1 MKVLFS
7 LSLLFCIPALYAQL
21 DRSIMPKP
29 ATPAQIQLPETEI
42 WRTKNGIVVI
52 LSENH
57 KLPKVSFDLTLGY
70 TPGLEGAKAG
80 INELTG
86 SLIMSGTKSRTKDQL
101 DKEIDFIGASLSA
114 SATNVSLSTL
124 TKHLDK
130 GLELMSDLT
139 MNASFPES
147 EFKRVVDQF
156 KSGLVSLKSE
166 GSAMA
171 NNATVKVNFPNHPYG
186 EVMTFNSLASISLRD
201 VQSYYKDNFTPQ
213 GAYLVI
219 VGDINRTQAEKYIDT
234 YFGSWT
240 GGVPSQ
246 PQFTDP
252 KKTDGNQVYFVNKPG
267 AVQSVIHVTFPIA
280 MRMGN
285 PDMLKM
291 SVLNDVF
298 GGSGFGTRLMQ
309 NLREDKA
316 FTYGCYSGLNTQNN
330 GGWITVSGNFRNN
343 VTDSAIRE
351 IVNELNRLVNEEIK
365 AEELELTKA
374 VKNGSFARSLERP
387 QTIARFAYNIQK
399 YGMPGDY
406 YKTYLKQL
414 NDISTSDL
422 KKISQT
428 YLKPNNFNIIVVG
441 NESVLEKLVPF
452 DSDGLVVKLDEFG
465 DVKLDKKPSDLSLDE
480 LVTKIVLNSTGT
492 TSLAEAKKKI
502 AKIKTIEQK
511 ASITTPQIPFPLK
524 NISYYSNKGIKAEK
538 IEIQGTVAQK
548 QYFDGKSGYQ
558 FSPQTG
564 KKELT
569 PAEIEMEQSDLG
581 AIPELNW
588 MSSIKKPELSGIEME
603 NGMLYYV
610 IKFTFGSEVEVYH
623 YYEKITFQKAKTV
636 RIMNQNGES
645 NTAISQ
651 YSDYKEVNGI
661 KFPHKTIATV
671 GPLTLNVTIDEINI
685 NGKIDFKEFN
695 MRNKE

>member
-1 MKVLFS
+1 MRILIALSLLFS
-7 LSLLFCIPALYAQL
+7 LSILRAQV

-29 ATPAQIQLPETEI
+29 ATPAQIQLPETEM
-42 WRTKNGIVVI
+42 WRTKNGMIVI

-70 TPGLEGAKAG
+70 NPGLEGAKAG

-86 SLIMSGTKSRTKDQL
+86 SLIMSGTKSRSKDQL

-114 SATNVSLSTL
+114 SATNISLSTL

-130 GLELMSDLT
+130 GLALMSDLT

-166 GSAMA
+166 GGAMA

-186 EVMTFNSLASISLRD
+186 EVTTFTSLAAISLAD
-201 VQSYYKDNFTPQ
+201 VQLYYKENFTPQ
-213 GAYLVI
+213 GAFLVI

-252 KKTDGNQVYFVNKPG
+252 QKSDGNQVYFVNKPG
-267 AVQSVIHVTFPIA
+267 AVQSVIHVTFPLS

-285 PDMLKM
+285 PDMLKI

-330 GGWITVSGNFRNN
+330 GGWITVSGNFRND

-351 IVNELNRLVNEEIK
+351 IVNELNRLVAEEIK
-365 AEELELTKA
+365 TEELELTKA

-399 YGMPGDY
+399 YGMPNDY

-414 NDISTSDL
+414 NDITTEDL

-441 NESVLEKLVPF
+441 NESVLDKIAAF
-452 DSDGLVVKLDEFG
+452 DSDGNVVKLDEFG
-465 DVKLDKKPSDLSLDE
+465 DVKMDKKPSDLSLDA
-480 LVTKIVLNSTGT
+480 LLTQIVLNTTGT
-492 TSLAEAKKKI
+492 GNLEAAKKKI
-502 AKIKTIEQK
+502 SKVKTLVQK
-511 ASITTPQIPFPLK
+511 SSMTTEQIPFPLQ
-524 NISYYSNKGIKAEK
+524 NVSIYTNKGIKAEK
-538 IEIQGTVAQK
+538 VEVQGNVAQK
-548 QYFDGKSGYQ
+548 QYFNGKEGYQ
-558 FSPQTG
+558 FSMQTG
-564 KKELT
+564 KKSLS
-569 PAEIEMEQSDLG
+569 AIEIEMESTEMG
-581 AIPELNW
+581 VVPELLW
-588 MSSIKKPELSGIEME
+588 LTSVKKPELRGIEME
-603 NGMLYYV
+603 NGAYYYV
-610 IKFTFGSEVEVYH
+610 LKFTFGSEAEVYY
-623 YYEKITFQKAKTV
+623 YYEKNSLQKAKTV
-636 RIMNQNGES
+636 RVMNKDGES
-645 NTAISQ
+645 QTAITT
-651 YSDYKEVNGI
+651 YSDFKEVNGI
-661 KFPHKTIATV
+661 KFPHKSIANL
-671 GPLTLNVTIDEINI
+671 GPLTLNITVDTLTI
-685 NGKIDFKEFN
+685 NGKVDLKEFEQ
-695 MRNKE
+695 KD

>member
-1 MKVLFS
+1 MRTLIALSLLFS
-7 LSLLFCIPALYAQL
+7 LSILRAQV

-29 ATPAQIQLPETEI
+29 ATPAQIQLPETEM
-42 WRTKNGIVVI
+42 WRTKNGMIVI

-70 TPGLEGAKAG
+70 NPGLEGAKAG

-86 SLIMSGTKSRTKDQL
+86 SLIMSGTKSRSKDQL

-114 SATNVSLSTL
+114 SATNISLSTL

-130 GLELMSDLT
+130 GLALMSDLT

-147 EFKRVVDQF
+147 EFKRVVDQY

-166 GSAMA
+166 GGAMA

-186 EVMTFNSLASISLRD
+186 EVTTFTSLAAISLAD
-201 VQSYYKDNFTPQ
+201 VQSYYKENFTPQ
-213 GAYLVI
+213 GAFLVI

-252 KKTDGNQVYFVNKPG
+252 QKSDGNQVYFVNKPG
-267 AVQSVIHVTFPIA
+267 AVQSVIHVTFPLS

-330 GGWITVSGNFRNN
+330 GGWITVSGNFRND

-351 IVNELNRLVNEEIK
+351 IVNELNRLVAEEIK
-365 AEELELTKA
+365 SEELELTKA

-399 YGMPGDY
+399 YGMPNDY

-414 NDISTSDL
+414 NDITTEDL

-441 NESVLEKLVPF
+441 NESVLDKIAAF
-452 DSDGLVVKLDEFG
+452 DSDGNVVKLDEFG
-465 DVKLDKKPSDLSLDE
+465 DVKMDKKPSDLSLDA
-480 LVTKIVLNSTGT
+480 LLTQIVLNTTGT
-492 TSLAEAKKKI
+492 GNLEAAKKKI
-502 AKIKTIEQK
+502 SKVKTLVQK
-511 ASITTPQIPFPLK
+511 SSMTTEQIPFPLQ
-524 NISYYSNKGIKAEK
+524 NVSIYTNKGIKAEK
-538 IEIQGTVAQK
+538 VEVQGNVAQK
-548 QYFDGKSGYQ
+548 QYFNGKEGYQ
-558 FSPQTG
+558 FSMQTG
-564 KKELT
+564 KKSLS
-569 PAEIEMEQSDLG
+569 AIEIEMESTEMG
-581 AIPELNW
+581 VVPELLW
-588 MSSIKKPELSGIEME
+588 LTSVKKPELRGIEME
-603 NGMLYYV
+603 NGAYYYV
-610 IKFTFGSEVEVYH
+610 LKFTFGSEAEVYY
-623 YYEKITFQKAKTV
+623 YYEKNSLQKAKTV
-636 RIMNQNGES
+636 RVMNKDGES
-645 NTAISQ
+645 QTAITT
-651 YSDYKEVNGI
+651 YSDFKEVNGI
-661 KFPHKTIATV
+661 KFPHKSIANL
-671 GPLTLNVTIDEINI
+671 GPLTLNITVDTLTI
-685 NGKIDFKEFN
+685 NGKVDLKEFEQ
-695 MRNKE
+695 KD

>member
-1 MKVLFS
+1 MRILIALSLLFS
-7 LSLLFCIPALYAQL
+7 LSILRAQV

-29 ATPAQIQLPETEI
+29 ATPAQIQLPETEM
-42 WRTKNGIVVI
+42 WRTKNGMIVI

-70 TPGLEGAKAG
+70 NPGLEGAKAG

-86 SLIMSGTKSRTKDQL
+86 SLIMSGTKSRSKDQL

-114 SATNVSLSTL
+114 SATNISLSTL

-130 GLELMSDLT
+130 GLALMSDLT

-166 GSAMA
+166 GGAMA

-186 EVMTFNSLASISLRD
+186 EVMTFTSLAAISLAD
-201 VQSYYKDNFTPQ
+201 VQSYYKENFTPQ
-213 GAYLVI
+213 GAFLVI

-240 GGVPSQ
+240 GGVPGQ

-252 KKTDGNQVYFVNKPG
+252 QKSDGNQVYFVNKPG
-267 AVQSVIHVTFPIA
+267 AVQSVIHVTFPLS

-330 GGWITVSGNFRNN
+330 GGWLTVSGNFRND

-351 IVNELNRLVNEEIK
+351 IVNELNRLVAEEIK
-365 AEELELTKA
+365 SEELELTKA

-399 YGMPGDY
+399 YGMPNDY

-414 NDISTSDL
+414 NDITTEDL

-441 NESVLEKLVPF
+441 NESVLDKIAAF
-452 DSDGLVVKLDEFG
+452 DSDGNVVKLDEFG
-465 DVKLDKKPSDLSLDE
+465 DVKMDKKPSDLSLDALLTE
-480 LVTKIVLNSTGT
+480 IVLKTTGT
-492 TSLAEAKKKI
+492 GNLEAAKKKI
-502 AKIKTIEQK
+502 SKVKTLVQK
-511 ASITTPQIPFPLK
+511 SSMTTEQIPFPLQ
-524 NISYYSNKGIKAEK
+524 NVSIYTNKGIKAEK
-538 IEIQGTVAQK
+538 VEVQGNVAQK
-548 QYFDGKSGYQ
+548 QYFNGKEGYQ
-558 FSPQTG
+558 FSMQTG
-564 KKELT
+564 KKSLS
-569 PAEIEMEQSDLG
+569 AIEIEMESTEMG
-581 AIPELNW
+581 VVPELLW
-588 MSSIKKPELSGIEME
+588 LTSVKKPELRGIEME
-603 NGMLYYV
+603 NGAYYYV
-610 IKFTFGSEVEVYH
+610 LKFTFGSEAEVYY
-623 YYEKITFQKAKTV
+623 YYEKNSLQKAKTV
-636 RIMNQNGES
+636 RVMNKDGES
-645 NTAISQ
+645 QTAITT
-651 YSDYKEVNGI
+651 YSDFKEVNGI
-661 KFPHKTIATV
+661 KFPHKSIANL
-671 GPLTLNVTIDEINI
+671 GPLTLNITVDTLTI
-685 NGKIDFKEFN
+685 NGKVDLKEFEQ
-695 MRNKE
+695 KD

>member
-1 MKVLFS
+1 MRTLIALSLLFS
-7 LSLLFCIPALYAQL
+7 LSILRAQV

-29 ATPAQIQLPETEI
+29 ATPAQIQLPETEM
-42 WRTKNGIVVI
+42 WRTKNGMIVI

-70 TPGLEGAKAG
+70 NPGLEGAKAG

-86 SLIMSGTKSRTKDQL
+86 SLIMSGTKSRSKDQL

-114 SATNVSLSTL
+114 SATNISLSTL

-130 GLELMSDLT
+130 GLALMSDLT

-166 GSAMA
+166 GGAMA

-186 EVMTFNSLASISLRD
+186 EVTTFTSLAAISLAD
-201 VQSYYKDNFTPQ
+201 VQLYYKENFTPQ
-213 GAYLVI
+213 GAFLVI

-252 KKTDGNQVYFVNKPG
+252 QKSDGNQVYFVNKPG
-267 AVQSVIHVTFPIA
+267 AVQSVIHVTFPLS

-330 GGWITVSGNFRNN
+330 GGWITVSGNFRND

-351 IVNELNRLVNEEIK
+351 IVNELNRLVAEEIK
-365 AEELELTKA
+365 SEELELTKA

-399 YGMPGDY
+399 YGMPNDY

-414 NDISTSDL
+414 NDITTEDL

-441 NESVLEKLVPF
+441 NESVLDKIAAF
-452 DSDGLVVKLDEFG
+452 DSDGNVVKLDEFG
-465 DVKLDKKPSDLSLDE
+465 DVKMDKKPSDLSLDA
-480 LVTKIVLNSTGT
+480 LLTQIVLNTTGT
-492 TSLAEAKKKI
+492 GNLEAAKKKI
-502 AKIKTIEQK
+502 SKVKTLVQK
-511 ASITTPQIPFPLK
+511 SSMTTEQIPFPLQ
-524 NISYYSNKGIKAEK
+524 NVSIYTNKGIKAEK
-538 IEIQGTVAQK
+538 VEVQGNVAQK
-548 QYFDGKSGYQ
+548 QYFNGKEGYQ
-558 FSPQTG
+558 FSMQTG
-564 KKELT
+564 KKSLS
-569 PAEIEMEQSDLG
+569 AIEIEMESTEMG
-581 AIPELNW
+581 VVPELLW
-588 MSSIKKPELSGIEME
+588 LTSVKKPELRGIEME
-603 NGMLYYV
+603 NGAYYYV
-610 IKFTFGSEVEVYH
+610 LKFTFGSEAEVYY
-623 YYEKITFQKAKTV
+623 YYEKNSLQKAKTV
-636 RIMNQNGES
+636 RVMNKDGES
-645 NTAISQ
+645 QTAITT
-651 YSDYKEVNGI
+651 YSDFKEVNGI
-661 KFPHKTIATV
+661 KFPHKSIDNL
-671 GPLTLNVTIDEINI
+671 GPLTLNITVDTLTI
-685 NGKIDFKEFN
+685 NGKVDLKEFEQ
-695 MRNKE
+695 KD

>member
-1 MKVLFS
+1 MRILIALSLLFS
-7 LSLLFCIPALYAQL
+7 LSILRAQV

-29 ATPAQIQLPETEI
+29 ATPAQIQLPETEM
-42 WRTKNGIVVI
+42 WRTKNGMIVI

-70 TPGLEGAKAG
+70 NPGLEGAKAG

-86 SLIMSGTKSRTKDQL
+86 SLIMSGTKSRSKDQL

-114 SATNVSLSTL
+114 SATNISLSTL

-130 GLELMSDLT
+130 GLALMSDLT

-166 GSAMA
+166 GGAMA

-186 EVMTFNSLASISLRD
+186 EVTTFTSLAAISLAD
-201 VQSYYKDNFTPQ
+201 VQSYYKENFTPQ
-213 GAYLVI
+213 GAFLVI

-252 KKTDGNQVYFVNKPG
+252 QKSDGNQVYFVNKPG
-267 AVQSVIHVTFPIA
+267 AVQSVIHVTFPLS

-330 GGWITVSGNFRNN
+330 GGWLTVSGNFRND

-351 IVNELNRLVNEEIK
+351 IVNELNRLVAEEIK
-365 AEELELTKA
+365 SEELELTKA

-399 YGMPGDY
+399 YGMPNDY

-414 NDISTSDL
+414 NDITTEDL

-441 NESVLEKLVPF
+441 NESVLDKIAAF
-452 DSDGLVVKLDEFG
+452 DSDGNVVKLDEFG
-465 DVKLDKKPSDLSLDE
+465 DVKMDKKPSDLSLDALLTE
-480 LVTKIVLNSTGT
+480 IVLKTTGT
-492 TSLAEAKKKI
+492 GNLEAAKKKI
-502 AKIKTIEQK
+502 SKVKTLVQK
-511 ASITTPQIPFPLK
+511 SSMTTEQIPFPLQ
-524 NISYYSNKGIKAEK
+524 NVSIYTNKGIKAEK
-538 IEIQGTVAQK
+538 VEVQGNVAQK
-548 QYFDGKSGYQ
+548 QYFNGKEGYQ
-558 FSPQTG
+558 FSMQTG
-564 KKELT
+564 KKSLS
-569 PAEIEMEQSDLG
+569 AIEIEMESTEMG
-581 AIPELNW
+581 VVPELLW
-588 MSSIKKPELSGIEME
+588 LTSVKKPELRGIEME
-603 NGMLYYV
+603 NGAYYYV
-610 IKFTFGSEVEVYH
+610 LKFTFGSEAEVYY
-623 YYEKITFQKAKTV
+623 YYEKNSLQKAKTV
-636 RIMNQNGES
+636 RVMNKDGES
-645 NTAISQ
+645 QTAITT
-651 YSDYKEVNGI
+651 YSDFKEVNGI
-661 KFPHKTIATV
+661 KFPHKSIANL
-671 GPLTLNVTIDEINI
+671 GPLTLNITVDTLTI
-685 NGKIDFKEFN
+685 NGKVDLKEFEQ
-695 MRNKE
+695 KD

>member
-1 MKVLFS
+1 MRILIALSLLFS
-7 LSLLFCIPALYAQL
+7 LSILRAQV

-29 ATPAQIQLPETEI
+29 ATPAQIQLPETEM
-42 WRTKNGIVVI
+42 WRTKNGMIVI

-70 TPGLEGAKAG
+70 NPGLEGAKAG

-86 SLIMSGTKSRTKDQL
+86 SLIMSGTKSRSKDQL

-114 SATNVSLSTL
+114 SATNISLSTL

-130 GLELMSDLT
+130 GLALMSDLT

-166 GSAMA
+166 GGAMA

-186 EVMTFNSLASISLRD
+186 EVTTFTSLAAISLAD
-201 VQSYYKDNFTPQ
+201 VQSYYKENFTPQ
-213 GAYLVI
+213 GAFLVI

-252 KKTDGNQVYFVNKPG
+252 QKSDGNQVYFVNKPG
-267 AVQSVIHVTFPIA
+267 AVQSVIHVTFPLS

-330 GGWITVSGNFRNN
+330 GGWITVSGNFRND

-351 IVNELNRLVNEEIK
+351 IVNELNRLVAEEIK
-365 AEELELTKA
+365 SEELELTKA

-399 YGMPGDY
+399 YGMPNDY

-414 NDISTSDL
+414 NDITTEDL

-441 NESVLEKLVPF
+441 NESVLDKIAAF
-452 DSDGLVVKLDEFG
+452 DSDGNVVKLDEFG
-465 DVKLDKKPSDLSLDE
+465 DVKMDKKPSDLSLDALLTE
-480 LVTKIVLNSTGT
+480 IVLKTTGT
-492 TSLAEAKKKI
+492 GNLEAAKKKI
-502 AKIKTIEQK
+502 SKVKTLVQK
-511 ASITTPQIPFPLK
+511 SSMTTEQIPFPLQ
-524 NISYYSNKGIKAEK
+524 NVSIYTNKGIKAEK
-538 IEIQGTVAQK
+538 VEVQGNVAQK
-548 QYFDGKSGYQ
+548 QYFNGKEGYQ
-558 FSPQTG
+558 FSMQTG
-564 KKELT
+564 KKSLS
-569 PAEIEMEQSDLG
+569 AIEIEMESTEMG
-581 AIPELNW
+581 VVPELLW
-588 MSSIKKPELSGIEME
+588 LTSVKKPELRGIEME
-603 NGMLYYV
+603 NGAYYYV
-610 IKFTFGSEVEVYH
+610 LKFTFGSEAEVYY
-623 YYEKITFQKAKTV
+623 YYEKNSLQKAKTV
-636 RIMNQNGES
+636 RVMNKDGES
-645 NTAISQ
+645 QTAITT
-651 YSDYKEVNGI
+651 YSDFKEVNGI
-661 KFPHKTIATV
+661 KFPHKSIANL
-671 GPLTLNVTIDEINI
+671 GPLTLNITVDTLTI
-685 NGKIDFKEFN
+685 NGKVDLKEFEQ
-695 MRNKE
+695 KD

>member
-1 MKVLFS
+1 MRILIALSLLFS
-7 LSLLFCIPALYAQL
+7 LSILRAQV

-29 ATPAQIQLPETEI
+29 ATPAQIQLPETEM
-42 WRTKNGIVVI
+42 WRTKNGMIVI

-70 TPGLEGAKAG
+70 NPGLEGAKAG

-86 SLIMSGTKSRTKDQL
+86 SLIMSGTKSRSKDQL

-114 SATNVSLSTL
+114 SATNISLSTL

-130 GLELMSDLT
+130 GLALMSDLT

-166 GSAMA
+166 GGAMA

-186 EVMTFNSLASISLRD
+186 EVTTFTSLAAISLAD
-201 VQSYYKDNFTPQ
+201 VQSYYKENFTPQ
-213 GAYLVI
+213 GAFLVI

-252 KKTDGNQVYFVNKPG
+252 QKSDGNQVYFVNKPG
-267 AVQSVIHVTFPIA
+267 AVQSVIHVTFPLS

-330 GGWITVSGNFRNN
+330 GGWITVSGNFRND

-351 IVNELNRLVNEEIK
+351 IVNELNRLVAEEIK
-365 AEELELTKA
+365 SEELELTKA

-399 YGMPGDY
+399 YGMPNDY

-414 NDISTSDL
+414 NDITTEDL

-441 NESVLEKLVPF
+441 NESVLDKIASF
-452 DSDGLVVKLDEFG
+452 DSDGNVVKLDEFG
-465 DVKLDKKPSDLSLDE
+465 DVKMDKKPSDLSLDA
-480 LVTKIVLNSTGT
+480 LLTQIVLNTTGT
-492 TSLAEAKKKI
+492 GNLEAAKKKI
-502 AKIKTIEQK
+502 SKVKTLVQK
-511 ASITTPQIPFPLK
+511 SSMTTEQIPFPLQ
-524 NISYYSNKGIKAEK
+524 NVSIYTNKGIKAEK
-538 IEIQGTVAQK
+538 VEVQGNVAQK
-548 QYFDGKSGYQ
+548 QYFNGKEGYQ
-558 FSPQTG
+558 FSMQTG
-564 KKELT
+564 KKFLS
-569 PAEIEMEQSDLG
+569 AIEIEMESTEMG
-581 AIPELNW
+581 VVPELLW
-588 MSSIKKPELSGIEME
+588 LTSVKKPELRGIEME
-603 NGMLYYV
+603 NGAYYYV
-610 IKFTFGSEVEVYH
+610 LKFTFGSEAEVYY
-623 YYEKITFQKAKTV
+623 YYEKNSLQKAKTV
-636 RIMNQNGES
+636 RVMNKDGES
-645 NTAISQ
+645 QTAITT
-651 YSDYKEVNGI
+651 YSDFKEVNGI
-661 KFPHKTIATV
+661 KFPHKSIANI
-671 GPLTLNVTIDEINI
+671 GPLTLNITVDTLTI
-685 NGKIDFKEFN
+685 NGKVDLKEFEQ
-695 MRNKE
+695 KD

>member
-1 MKVLFS
+1 MRILIALSLLFS
-7 LSLLFCIPALYAQL
+7 LSILRAQV

-29 ATPAQIQLPETEI
+29 ATPAQIQLPETEM
-42 WRTKNGIVVI
+42 WRTKNGMIVI

-70 TPGLEGAKAG
+70 NPGLEGAKAG

-86 SLIMSGTKSRTKDQL
+86 SLIMSGTKSRSKDQL

-114 SATNVSLSTL
+114 SATNISLSTL

-130 GLELMSDLT
+130 GLAIMSDLT

-166 GSAMA
+166 GGAMA

-186 EVMTFNSLASISLRD
+186 EVTTFTSLAAISLAD
-201 VQSYYKDNFTPQ
+201 VQSYYKENFTPQ
-213 GAYLVI
+213 GAFLVI

-252 KKTDGNQVYFVNKPG
+252 QKSDGNQVYFVNKPG
-267 AVQSVIHVTFPIA
+267 AVQSVIHVTFPLS

-330 GGWITVSGNFRNN
+330 GGWITVSGNFRND

-351 IVNELNRLVNEEIK
+351 IVNELNRLVVEEIK
-365 AEELELTKA
+365 SEELELTKA

-399 YGMPGDY
+399 YGMPNDY

-414 NDISTSDL
+414 NDITTEDL

-441 NESVLEKLVPF
+441 NESVLDKIAAF
-452 DSDGLVVKLDEFG
+452 DSDGNVVKLDEFG
-465 DVKLDKKPSDLSLDE
+465 DVKLDKKPSDLSLDA
-480 LVTKIVLNSTGT
+480 LLTQIVLNTTGT
-492 TSLAEAKKKI
+492 SNLEAAKKKI
-502 AKIKTIEQK
+502 SKVKTLVQK
-511 ASITTPQIPFPLK
+511 SSMTTEQIPFPLQ
-524 NISYYSNKGIKAEK
+524 NVSIYTNKGIKAEK
-538 IEIQGTVAQK
+538 VEVQGNVAQK
-548 QYFDGKSGYQ
+548 QYFNGKEGYQ
-558 FSPQTG
+558 FSMQTG
-564 KKELT
+564 KKSLS
-569 PAEIEMEQSDLG
+569 AIEIEMESTEMG
-581 AIPELNW
+581 VVPELLW
-588 MSSIKKPELSGIEME
+588 LTSVKKPELRGIEME
-603 NGMLYYV
+603 NGAYYYV
-610 IKFTFGSEVEVYH
+610 LKFTFGSEAEVYY
-623 YYEKITFQKAKTV
+623 YYEKNSLQKAKTV
-636 RIMNQNGES
+636 RVMNKDGES
-645 NTAISQ
+645 QTAITT
-651 YSDYKEVNGI
+651 YSDFKEVNGI
-661 KFPHKTIATV
+661 KFPHKSIANL
-671 GPLTLNVTIDEINI
+671 GPLTLNITVDTLTI
-685 NGKIDFKEFN
+685 NGKVDLKEFEQ
-695 MRNKE
+695 KD

>member
-1 MKVLFS
+1 MRILIALSLLFS
-7 LSLLFCIPALYAQL
+7 LSILRAQV

-29 ATPAQIQLPETEI
+29 ATPAQIQLPETEM
-42 WRTKNGIVVI
+42 WRTKNGMIVI

-70 TPGLEGAKAG
+70 NPGLEGAKAG

-86 SLIMSGTKSRTKDQL
+86 SLIMSGTKSRSKDQL

-114 SATNVSLSTL
+114 SATNISLSTL

-130 GLELMSDLT
+130 GLALMSDLT

-166 GSAMA
+166 GGAMA

-186 EVMTFNSLASISLRD
+186 EVTTFTSLAAISLAD
-201 VQSYYKDNFTPQ
+201 VQLYYKENFTPQ
-213 GAYLVI
+213 GAFLVI

-252 KKTDGNQVYFVNKPG
+252 QKSDGNQVYFVNKPG
-267 AVQSVIHVTFPIA
+267 AVQSVIHVTFPLS

-330 GGWITVSGNFRNN
+330 GGWITVSGNFRND

-351 IVNELNRLVNEEIK
+351 IVNELNRLVAEEIK
-365 AEELELTKA
+365 SEELELTKA

-399 YGMPGDY
+399 YGMPNDY

-414 NDISTSDL
+414 NDITTEDL

-441 NESVLEKLVPF
+441 NESVLDKIAAF
-452 DSDGLVVKLDEFG
+452 DSDGNVVKLDEFG
-465 DVKLDKKPSDLSLDE
+465 DVKMDKKPSDLSLDALLTE
-480 LVTKIVLNSTGT
+480 IVLKTTGT
-492 TSLAEAKKKI
+492 GNLEAAKKKI
-502 AKIKTIEQK
+502 SKVKTLVQK
-511 ASITTPQIPFPLK
+511 SSMTTEQIPFPLQ
-524 NISYYSNKGIKAEK
+524 NTSYYTNKGIKAEK
-538 IEIQGTVAQK
+538 IEMQGKVAQI
-548 QYFDGKSGYQ
+548 QYFDGKQGYQ
-558 FSPQTG
+558 YSMQTG
-564 KKELT
+564 KKALT
-569 PAEIEMEQSDLG
+569 ALEIEMETMDMG
-581 AIPELNW
+581 VVPELLW
-588 MSSIKKPELSGIEME
+588 LEAKTKPELRGIEME
-603 NGMLYYV
+603 NGAFYYV
-610 IKFTFGSEVEVYH
+610 LKFTFGSEAEVYH
-623 YYEKITFQKAKTV
+623 YYEKNSFQKAKTV
-636 RIMNQNGES
+636 RVINKDGES
-645 NTAISQ
+645 NTAISE
-651 YSDYKEVNGI
+651 YSDYKAVNGI
-661 KFPHKTIATV
+661 LFPHKTIANL
-671 GPLTLNVTIDEINI
+671 GPLTLNITVDTLTINSKVDL
-685 NGKIDFKEFN
+685 KEFEQ
-695 MRNKE
+695 KD

>member
-1 MKVLFS
+1 MRILIALSLLFS
-7 LSLLFCIPALYAQL
+7 LSILRAQV

-29 ATPAQIQLPETEI
+29 ATPAQIQLPETEM
-42 WRTKNGIVVI
+42 WRTKNGMIVI

-70 TPGLEGAKAG
+70 NPGLEGAKAG

-86 SLIMSGTKSRTKDQL
+86 SLIMSGTKSRSKDQL

-114 SATNVSLSTL
+114 SATNISLSTL

-130 GLELMSDLT
+130 GLALMSDLT

-166 GSAMA
+166 GGAMA

-186 EVMTFNSLASISLRD
+186 EVTTFTSLAAISLAD
-201 VQSYYKDNFTPQ
+201 VQSYYKENFTPQ
-213 GAYLVI
+213 GAFLVI

-252 KKTDGNQVYFVNKPG
+252 QKSDGNQVYFVNKPG
-267 AVQSVIHVTFPIA
+267 AVQSVIHVTFPLS

-330 GGWITVSGNFRNN
+330 GGWITVSGNFRND

-351 IVNELNRLVNEEIK
+351 IVNELNRLVAEEIK
-365 AEELELTKA
+365 SEELELTKA

-399 YGMPGDY
+399 YGMPNDY

-414 NDISTSDL
+414 NDITTEDL

-441 NESVLEKLVPF
+441 NESVLDKIAAF
-452 DSDGLVVKLDEFG
+452 DSDGNVVKLDEFG
-465 DVKLDKKPSDLSLDE
+465 DVKMDKKPSDLSLDALLTE
-480 LVTKIVLNSTGT
+480 IVLKTTGT
-492 TSLAEAKKKI
+492 GNLEAAKKKI
-502 AKIKTIEQK
+502 SKVKTLVQK
-511 ASITTPQIPFPLK
+511 SSMTTEQIPFPLQ
-524 NISYYSNKGIKAEK
+524 NVSIYTNKGIKAEK
-538 IEIQGTVAQK
+538 VEVQGNVAQK
-548 QYFDGKSGYQ
+548 QYFNGKEGYQ
-558 FSPQTG
+558 FSMQTG
-564 KKELT
+564 KKSLS
-569 PAEIEMEQSDLG
+569 AIEIEMESTEMG
-581 AIPELNW
+581 VVPELLW
-588 MSSIKKPELSGIEME
+588 LTSVKKPELRGIEME
-603 NGMLYYV
+603 NGAYYYV
-610 IKFTFGSEVEVYH
+610 LKFTFGSEAEVYY
-623 YYEKITFQKAKTV
+623 YYEKNSLQKAKTV
-636 RIMNQNGES
+636 RVMNKDGES
-645 NTAISQ
+645 QTAITT
-651 YSDYKEVNGI
+651 YSDFKEVNGI
-661 KFPHKTIATV
+661 KFPHKSIANL
-671 GPLTLNVTIDEINI
+671 GPLTLNITVDTLTINSKVDL
-685 NGKIDFKEFN
+685 KEFEQ
-695 MRNKE
+695 KD

>member
-1 MKVLFS
+1 MRILIALSLLFS
-7 LSLLFCIPALYAQL
+7 LSILRAQV

-29 ATPAQIQLPETEI
+29 ATPAQIQLPETEM
-42 WRTKNGIVVI
+42 WRTKNGMIVI

-70 TPGLEGAKAG
+70 NPGLEGAKAG

-86 SLIMSGTKSRTKDQL
+86 SLIMSGTKSRSKDQL

-114 SATNVSLSTL
+114 SATNISLSTL

-130 GLELMSDLT
+130 GLALMSDLT

-166 GSAMA
+166 GGGMA

-186 EVMTFNSLASISLRD
+186 EVTTFTSLAAISLAD
-201 VQSYYKDNFTPQ
+201 VQSYYKENFTPQ
-213 GAYLVI
+213 GAFLVI

-252 KKTDGNQVYFVNKPG
+252 QKSDGNQVYFVNKPG
-267 AVQSVIHVTFPIA
+267 AVQSVIHVTFPLS

-330 GGWITVSGNFRNN
+330 GGWITVSGNFRND

-351 IVNELNRLVNEEIK
+351 IVNELNRLVAEEIK
-365 AEELELTKA
+365 SEELELTKA

-399 YGMPGDY
+399 YGMPNDY

-414 NDISTSDL
+414 DDITTEDL

-441 NESVLEKLVPF
+441 NESVLDKIAAF
-452 DSDGLVVKLDEFG
+452 DSDGNVVKLDEFG
-465 DVKLDKKPSDLSLDE
+465 DVKMDKKPSDLSLDA
-480 LVTKIVLNSTGT
+480 LLTQIVLNTTGT
-492 TSLAEAKKKI
+492 SNLEAAKKKI
-502 AKIKTIEQK
+502 SKVKTLVQK
-511 ASITTPQIPFPLK
+511 SSMTTEQIPFPLQ
-524 NISYYSNKGIKAEK
+524 NVSIYTNKGIKAEK
-538 IEIQGTVAQK
+538 VEVQGNVAQK
-548 QYFDGKSGYQ
+548 QYFNGKEGYQ
-558 FSPQTG
+558 FSMQTG
-564 KKELT
+564 KKSLS
-569 PAEIEMEQSDLG
+569 AIEIEMESTEMG
-581 AIPELNW
+581 VVPELLW
-588 MSSIKKPELSGIEME
+588 LTSVKKPELRGIEME
-603 NGMLYYV
+603 NGAYYYV
-610 IKFTFGSEVEVYH
+610 LKFTFGSEAEVYY
-623 YYEKITFQKAKTV
+623 YYEKNSLQKAKTV
-636 RIMNQNGES
+636 RVMNKDGES
-645 NTAISQ
+645 QTAITT
-651 YSDYKEVNGI
+651 YSDFKEVNGI
-661 KFPHKTIATV
+661 KFPHKSIANL
-671 GPLTLNVTIDEINI
+671 GPLTLNITVDTLTI
-685 NGKIDFKEFN
+685 NGKVDLKEFEQ
-695 MRNKE
+695 KD

>member
-1 MKVLFS
+1 MRTLIALSLLFS
-7 LSLLFCIPALYAQL
+7 LSILRAQV
-21 DRSIMPKP
+21 DRSNMPKP
-29 ATPAQIQLPETEI
+29 ATPAQIQLPETEM
-42 WRTKNGIVVI
+42 WRTKNGMIVI

-70 TPGLEGAKAG
+70 NPGLEGAKAG

-86 SLIMSGTKSRTKDQL
+86 SLIMSGTKSRSKDQL

-114 SATNVSLSTL
+114 SATNISLSTL

-130 GLELMSDLT
+130 GLALMSDLT

-166 GSAMA
+166 GGAMA

-186 EVMTFNSLASISLRD
+186 EVTTFTSLAAISLAD
-201 VQSYYKDNFTPQ
+201 VQLYYKENFTPQ
-213 GAYLVI
+213 GAFLVI

-252 KKTDGNQVYFVNKPG
+252 QKSDGNQVYFVNKPG
-267 AVQSVIHVTFPIA
+267 AVQSVIHVTFPLS

-330 GGWITVSGNFRNN
+330 GGWITVSGNFRND

-351 IVNELNRLVNEEIK
+351 IVNELNRLVAEEIK
-365 AEELELTKA
+365 SEELELTKA

-399 YGMPGDY
+399 YGMPNDY

-414 NDISTSDL
+414 NDITTEDL

-441 NESVLEKLVPF
+441 NESVLDKIAAF
-452 DSDGLVVKLDEFG
+452 DSDGNVVKLDEFG
-465 DVKLDKKPSDLSLDE
+465 DVKMDKKPSDLSLDA
-480 LVTKIVLNSTGT
+480 LLTQIVLNTTGT
-492 TSLAEAKKKI
+492 GNLEAAKKKI
-502 AKIKTIEQK
+502 SKVKTLVQK
-511 ASITTPQIPFPLK
+511 SSMTTEQIPFPLQ
-524 NISYYSNKGIKAEK
+524 NVSIYTNKGIKAEK
-538 IEIQGTVAQK
+538 VEVQGNVAQK
-548 QYFDGKSGYQ
+548 QYFNGKEGYQ
-558 FSPQTG
+558 FSMQTG
-564 KKELT
+564 KKSLS
-569 PAEIEMEQSDLG
+569 AIEIEMESTEMG
-581 AIPELNW
+581 VVPELLW
-588 MSSIKKPELSGIEME
+588 LTSVKKPELRGIEME
-603 NGMLYYV
+603 NGAYYYV
-610 IKFTFGSEVEVYH
+610 LKFTFGSEAEVYY
-623 YYEKITFQKAKTV
+623 YYEKNSLQKAKTV
-636 RIMNQNGES
+636 RVMNKDGES
-645 NTAISQ
+645 QTAITT
-651 YSDYKEVNGI
+651 YSDFKEVNGI
-661 KFPHKTIATV
+661 KFPHKSIANL
-671 GPLTLNVTIDEINI
+671 GPLTLNITVDTLTI
-685 NGKIDFKEFN
+685 NGKVDLKEFEQ
-695 MRNKE
+695 KD

>member
-1 MKVLFS
+1 MRILIALSLLFS
-7 LSLLFCIPALYAQL
+7 LSILRAQV

-29 ATPAQIQLPETEI
+29 ATPAQIQLPETEM
-42 WRTKNGIVVI
+42 WRTKNGMIVI

-70 TPGLEGAKAG
+70 NPGLEGAKAG

-86 SLIMSGTKSRTKDQL
+86 SLIMSGTKSRSKDQL

-114 SATNVSLSTL
+114 SATNISLSTL

-130 GLELMSDLT
+130 GLALMSDLT

-166 GSAMA
+166 GGGMA

-186 EVMTFNSLASISLRD
+186 EVMTFTSLAAISLAD
-201 VQSYYKDNFTPQ
+201 VQSYYKENFTPQ
-213 GAYLVI
+213 GAFLVI

-252 KKTDGNQVYFVNKPG
+252 QKSDGNQVYFVNKPG
-267 AVQSVIHVTFPIA
+267 AVQSVIHVTFPLS

-330 GGWITVSGNFRNN
+330 GGWLTVSGNFRND

-351 IVNELNRLVNEEIK
+351 IVNELNRLVAEEIK
-365 AEELELTKA
+365 SEELELTKA

-399 YGMPGDY
+399 YGMPNDY

-414 NDISTSDL
+414 NDITTEDL

-441 NESVLEKLVPF
+441 NESVLDKIAAF
-452 DSDGLVVKLDEFG
+452 DSDGNVVKLDEFG
-465 DVKLDKKPSDLSLDE
+465 DVKMDKKPSDLSLDALLTE
-480 LVTKIVLNSTGT
+480 IVLKTTGT
-492 TSLAEAKKKI
+492 GNLEAAKKKI
-502 AKIKTIEQK
+502 SKVKTLVQK
-511 ASITTPQIPFPLK
+511 SSMTTEQIPFPLQ
-524 NISYYSNKGIKAEK
+524 NVSIYTNKGIKAEK
-538 IEIQGTVAQK
+538 VEVQGNVAQK
-548 QYFDGKSGYQ
+548 QYFNGKEGYQ
-558 FSPQTG
+558 FSMQTG
-564 KKELT
+564 KKSLS
-569 PAEIEMEQSDLG
+569 AIEIEMESTEMG
-581 AIPELNW
+581 VVPELLW
-588 MSSIKKPELSGIEME
+588 LTSVKKPELRGIEME
-603 NGMLYYV
+603 NGAYYYV
-610 IKFTFGSEVEVYH
+610 LKFTFGSEAEVYY
-623 YYEKITFQKAKTV
+623 YYEKNSFQKAKTV
-636 RIMNQNGES
+636 RVMNKDGES
-645 NTAISQ
+645 QTAITT
-651 YSDYKEVNGI
+651 YSDFKEVNGI
-661 KFPHKTIATV
+661 KFPHKSIANL
-671 GPLTLNVTIDEINI
+671 GPLTLNITVDTLTI
-685 NGKIDFKEFN
+685 NGKVDLKEFEQ
-695 MRNKE
+695 KD

>member
-1 MKVLFS
+1 MRILIALSLLFS
-7 LSLLFCIPALYAQL
+7 LSILRAQV

-29 ATPAQIQLPETEI
+29 ATPAQIQLPETEM
-42 WRTKNGIVVI
+42 WRTKNGMIVI

-70 TPGLEGAKAG
+70 NPGLEGAKAG

-86 SLIMSGTKSRTKDQL
+86 SLIMSGTKSRSKDQL

-114 SATNVSLSTL
+114 SATNISLSTL

-130 GLELMSDLT
+130 GLALMSDLT

-166 GSAMA
+166 GGAMA

-186 EVMTFNSLASISLRD
+186 EVMTFTSLAAISLAD
-201 VQSYYKDNFTPQ
+201 VQSYYKENFTPQ
-213 GAYLVI
+213 GAFLVI

-252 KKTDGNQVYFVNKPG
+252 QKSDGNQVYFVNKPG
-267 AVQSVIHVTFPIA
+267 AVQSVIHVTFPLS

-330 GGWITVSGNFRNN
+330 GGWITVSGNFRND

-351 IVNELNRLVNEEIK
+351 IVNELNRLVAEEIK
-365 AEELELTKA
+365 SEELELTKA

-399 YGMPGDY
+399 YGMPNDY

-414 NDISTSDL
+414 NDITTEDL

-441 NESVLEKLVPF
+441 NESVLDKIAAF
-452 DSDGLVVKLDEFG
+452 DSDGNVVKLDEFG
-465 DVKLDKKPSDLSLDE
+465 DVKMDKKPSDLSLDALLTE
-480 LVTKIVLNSTGT
+480 IVLKTTGT
-492 TSLAEAKKKI
+492 GNLEAAKKKI
-502 AKIKTIEQK
+502 SKVKTLVQK
-511 ASITTPQIPFPLK
+511 SSMTTEQIPFPLQ
-524 NISYYSNKGIKAEK
+524 NVSIYTNKGIKAEK
-538 IEIQGTVAQK
+538 VEVQGNVAQK
-548 QYFDGKSGYQ
+548 QYFNGKEGYQ
-558 FSPQTG
+558 FSMQTG
-564 KKELT
+564 KKSLS
-569 PAEIEMEQSDLG
+569 AIEIEMESTEMG
-581 AIPELNW
+581 VVPELLW
-588 MSSIKKPELSGIEME
+588 LTSVKKPELRGIEME
-603 NGMLYYV
+603 NGAYYYV
-610 IKFTFGSEVEVYH
+610 LKFTFGSEAEVYY
-623 YYEKITFQKAKTV
+623 YYEKNSLQKAKTV
-636 RIMNQNGES
+636 RVMNKDGES
-645 NTAISQ
+645 QTAITT
-651 YSDYKEVNGI
+651 YSDFKEVNGI
-661 KFPHKTIATV
+661 KFPHKSIANL
-671 GPLTLNVTIDEINI
+671 GPLTLNITVDTLTI
-685 NGKIDFKEFN
+685 NGKVDLKEFEQ
-695 MRNKE
+695 KD

>member
-1 MKVLFS
+1 MRILIALSLLFS
-7 LSLLFCIPALYAQL
+7 LSILRAQV

-29 ATPAQIQLPETEI
+29 ATPAQIQLPETEM
-42 WRTKNGIVVI
+42 WRTKNGMIVI

-70 TPGLEGAKAG
+70 NPGLEGAKAG

-86 SLIMSGTKSRTKDQL
+86 SLIMSGTKSRSKDQL

-114 SATNVSLSTL
+114 SATNISLSTL

-130 GLELMSDLT
+130 GLAIMSDLT

-166 GSAMA
+166 GGGMA

-186 EVMTFNSLASISLRD
+186 EVMTFTSLAAISLAD
-201 VQSYYKDNFTPQ
+201 VQSYYKENFTPQ
-213 GAYLVI
+213 GAFLVI

-252 KKTDGNQVYFVNKPG
+252 QKSDGNQVYFVNKPG
-267 AVQSVIHVTFPIA
+267 AVQSVIHVTFPLS

-330 GGWITVSGNFRNN
+330 GGWITVSGNFRND

-351 IVNELNRLVNEEIK
+351 IVNELNRLVAEEIK
-365 AEELELTKA
+365 SEELELTKA

-399 YGMPGDY
+399 YGMPNDY

-414 NDISTSDL
+414 DDITTEDL

-441 NESVLEKLVPF
+441 NESVLDKIAAF
-452 DSDGLVVKLDEFG
+452 DSDGNVVKLDEFG
-465 DVKLDKKPSDLSLDE
+465 DVKMDKKPSDLSLDALLTE
-480 LVTKIVLNSTGT
+480 IVLKTTGT
-492 TSLAEAKKKI
+492 GNLEAAKKKI
-502 AKIKTIEQK
+502 SKVKTLVQK
-511 ASITTPQIPFPLK
+511 SSMTTEQIPFPLQ
-524 NISYYSNKGIKAEK
+524 NVSIYTNKGIKAEK
-538 IEIQGTVAQK
+538 VEVQGNVAQK
-548 QYFDGKSGYQ
+548 QYFNGKEGYQ
-558 FSPQTG
+558 FSMQTG
-564 KKELT
+564 KKSLS
-569 PAEIEMEQSDLG
+569 AIEIEMESTEMG
-581 AIPELNW
+581 VVPELLW
-588 MSSIKKPELSGIEME
+588 LTSVKKPELRGIEME
-603 NGMLYYV
+603 NGAYYYV
-610 IKFTFGSEVEVYH
+610 LKFTFGSEAEVYY
-623 YYEKITFQKAKTV
+623 YYEKNSLQKAKTV
-636 RIMNQNGES
+636 RVMNKDGES
-645 NTAISQ
+645 QTAITT
-651 YSDYKEVNGI
+651 YSDFKEVNGI
-661 KFPHKTIATV
+661 KFPHKSIANL
-671 GPLTLNVTIDEINI
+671 GPLTLNITVDTLTI
-685 NGKIDFKEFN
+685 NGKVDLKEFEQ
-695 MRNKE
+695 KD

>member
-1 MKVLFS
+1 MRILIALSLLFS
-7 LSLLFCIPALYAQL
+7 LSILRAQV

-29 ATPAQIQLPETEI
+29 ATPAQIQLPETEM
-42 WRTKNGIVVI
+42 WRTKNGMIVI

-70 TPGLEGAKAG
+70 NPGLEGAKAG

-86 SLIMSGTKSRTKDQL
+86 SLIMSGTKSRSKDQL

-114 SATNVSLSTL
+114 SATNISLSTL

-130 GLELMSDLT
+130 GLAIMSDLT

-166 GSAMA
+166 GGGMA

-186 EVMTFNSLASISLRD
+186 EVMTFTSLAAISLAD
-201 VQSYYKDNFTPQ
+201 VQSYYKENFTPQ
-213 GAYLVI
+213 GAFLVI

-252 KKTDGNQVYFVNKPG
+252 QKSDGNQVYFVNKPG
-267 AVQSVIHVTFPIA
+267 AVQSVIHVTFPLS

-330 GGWITVSGNFRNN
+330 GGWITVSGNFRND

-351 IVNELNRLVNEEIK
+351 IVNELNRLVAEEIK
-365 AEELELTKA
+365 SEELELTKA

-399 YGMPGDY
+399 YGMPNDY

-414 NDISTSDL
+414 NDITTEDL

-441 NESVLEKLVPF
+441 NESVLDKIAAF
-452 DSDGLVVKLDEFG
+452 DSDGNVVKLDEFG
-465 DVKLDKKPSDLSLDE
+465 DVKMDKKPSDLSLDALLTE
-480 LVTKIVLNSTGT
+480 IVLKTTGT
-492 TSLAEAKKKI
+492 GNLEAAKKKI
-502 AKIKTIEQK
+502 SKVKTLVQKSSMTTEQ
-511 ASITTPQIPFPLK
+511 IRFPLQ
-524 NISYYSNKGIKAEK
+524 NVSIYTNKGIKAEK
-538 IEIQGTVAQK
+538 VEVQGNVAQK
-548 QYFDGKSGYQ
+548 QYFNGKEGYQ
-558 FSPQTG
+558 FSMQTG
-564 KKELT
+564 KKSLS
-569 PAEIEMEQSDLG
+569 AIEIEMESTEMG
-581 AIPELNW
+581 VVPELLW
-588 MSSIKKPELSGIEME
+588 LTSVKKPELRGIEME
-603 NGMLYYV
+603 NGAYYYV
-610 IKFTFGSEVEVYH
+610 LKFTFGSEAEVYY
-623 YYEKITFQKAKTV
+623 YYEKNSLQKAKTV
-636 RIMNQNGES
+636 RVMNKDGES
-645 NTAISQ
+645 QTAITT
-651 YSDYKEVNGI
+651 YSDFKEVNGI
-661 KFPHKTIATV
+661 KFPHKSIANL
-671 GPLTLNVTIDEINI
+671 GPLTLNITVDTLTI
-685 NGKIDFKEFN
+685 NGKVDLKEFEQ
-695 MRNKE
+695 KD

>member
-1 MKVLFS
+1 
-7 LSLLFCIPALYAQL
+7 
-21 DRSIMPKP
+21 MPKP
-29 ATPAQIQLPETEI
+29 ATPAQIQLPETEM
-42 WRTKNGIVVI
+42 WRTKNGMIVI

-70 TPGLEGAKAG
+70 NPGLEGAKAG

-86 SLIMSGTKSRTKDQL
+86 SLIMSGTKSRSKDQL

-114 SATNVSLSTL
+114 SATNISLSTL

-130 GLELMSDLT
+130 GLALMSDLT

-166 GSAMA
+166 GGAMA

-186 EVMTFNSLASISLRD
+186 EVTTFTSLAAISLAD
-201 VQSYYKDNFTPQ
+201 VQLYYKENFTPQ
-213 GAYLVI
+213 GAFLVI

-252 KKTDGNQVYFVNKPG
+252 QKSDGNQVYFVNKPG
-267 AVQSVIHVTFPIA
+267 AVQSVIHVTFPLS

-285 PDMLKM
+285 PDMLKI

-330 GGWITVSGNFRNN
+330 GGWITVSGNFRND

-351 IVNELNRLVNEEIK
+351 IVNELNRLVAEEIK
-365 AEELELTKA
+365 SEELELTKA

-399 YGMPGDY
+399 YGMPNDY

-414 NDISTSDL
+414 NDITTEDL

-441 NESVLEKLVPF
+441 NESVLDKIAAF
-452 DSDGLVVKLDEFG
+452 DSDGNVVKLDEFG
-465 DVKLDKKPSDLSLDE
+465 DVKMDKKPSDLSLDA
-480 LVTKIVLNSTGT
+480 LLTQIVLNTTGT
-492 TSLAEAKKKI
+492 GNLEAAKKKI
-502 AKIKTIEQK
+502 SKVKTLVQK
-511 ASITTPQIPFPLK
+511 SSMTTEQIPFPLQ
-524 NISYYSNKGIKAEK
+524 NVSIYTNKGIKAEK
-538 IEIQGTVAQK
+538 VEVQGNVAQK
-548 QYFDGKSGYQ
+548 QYFNGKEGYQ
-558 FSPQTG
+558 FSMQTG
-564 KKELT
+564 KKSLS
-569 PAEIEMEQSDLG
+569 AIEIEMESTEMG
-581 AIPELNW
+581 VVPELLW
-588 MSSIKKPELSGIEME
+588 LTSVKKPELRGIEME
-603 NGMLYYV
+603 NGAYYYV
-610 IKFTFGSEVEVYH
+610 LKFTFGSEAEVYY
-623 YYEKITFQKAKTV
+623 YYEKNSLQKAKTV
-636 RIMNQNGES
+636 RVMNKDGES
-645 NTAISQ
+645 QTAITT
-651 YSDYKEVNGI
+651 YSDFKEVNGI
-661 KFPHKTIATV
+661 KFPHKSIANL
-671 GPLTLNVTIDEINI
+671 GPLTLNITVDTLTI
-685 NGKIDFKEFN
+685 NGKVDLKEFEQ
-695 MRNKE
+695 KD

>member
-1 MKVLFS
+1 MRTLIALSLLFS
-7 LSLLFCIPALYAQL
+7 LSILRAQV

-29 ATPAQIQLPETEI
+29 ATPAQIQLPETEM
-42 WRTKNGIVVI
+42 WRTKNGMIVI

-70 TPGLEGAKAG
+70 NPGLEGAKAG

-86 SLIMSGTKSRTKDQL
+86 SLIMSGTKSRSKDQL

-114 SATNVSLSTL
+114 SATNISLSTL

-130 GLELMSDLT
+130 GLALMSDLT

-166 GSAMA
+166 GGAMA

-186 EVMTFNSLASISLRD
+186 EVTTFTSLAAISLAD
-201 VQSYYKDNFTPQ
+201 VQLYYKENFTPQ
-213 GAYLVI
+213 GAFLVI

-252 KKTDGNQVYFVNKPG
+252 QKSDGNQVYFVNKPG
-267 AVQSVIHVTFPIA
+267 AVQSVIHVTFPLS

-330 GGWITVSGNFRNN
+330 GGWITVSGNFRND

-351 IVNELNRLVNEEIK
+351 IVNELNRLVAEEIK
-365 AEELELTKA
+365 SEELELTKA

-399 YGMPGDY
+399 YGMPNDY

-414 NDISTSDL
+414 NDITTEDL

-441 NESVLEKLVPF
+441 NESVLDKIAAF
-452 DSDGLVVKLDEFG
+452 DSDGNVVKLDEFG
-465 DVKLDKKPSDLSLDE
+465 DVKMDKKPSDLSLDA
-480 LVTKIVLNSTGT
+480 LLTQIVLNTTGT
-492 TSLAEAKKKI
+492 GNLEAAKKKI
-502 AKIKTIEQK
+502 SKVKTLVQK
-511 ASITTPQIPFPLK
+511 SSMTTEQIPFPLQ
-524 NISYYSNKGIKAEK
+524 NVSIYTNKGIKAEK
-538 IEIQGTVAQK
+538 VEVQGNVAQK
-548 QYFDGKSGYQ
+548 QYFNGKEGYQ
-558 FSPQTG
+558 FSMQTG
-564 KKELT
+564 KKSLS
-569 PAEIEMEQSDLG
+569 AIEIEMESTEMG
-581 AIPELNW
+581 VVPELLW
-588 MSSIKKPELSGIEME
+588 LTSVKKPELRGIEME
-603 NGMLYYV
+603 NGAYYYV
-610 IKFTFGSEVEVYH
+610 LKFTFGSEAEVYY
-623 YYEKITFQKAKTV
+623 YYEKNSLQKAKTV
-636 RIMNQNGES
+636 RVMNKDGES
-645 NTAISQ
+645 QTAITT
-651 YSDYKEVNGI
+651 YSDFKEVNGI
-661 KFPHKTIATV
+661 KFPHKSIANL
-671 GPLTLNVTIDEINI
+671 GPLTLNITVDTLTI
-685 NGKIDFKEFN
+685 NGKVDLKEFEQ
-695 MRNKE
+695 KD

>member
-1 MKVLFS
+1 MRILIALSLLFS
-7 LSLLFCIPALYAQL
+7 LSILRAQV

-29 ATPAQIQLPETEI
+29 ATPAQIQLPETEM
-42 WRTKNGIVVI
+42 WRTKNGMIVI

-70 TPGLEGAKAG
+70 NPGLEGAKAG

-86 SLIMSGTKSRTKDQL
+86 SLIMSGTKSRSKDQL

-114 SATNVSLSTL
+114 SATNISLSTL

-130 GLELMSDLT
+130 GLALMSDLT

-166 GSAMA
+166 GGAMA

-186 EVMTFNSLASISLRD
+186 EVTTFTSLAAISLAD
-201 VQSYYKDNFTPQ
+201 VQSYYKENFTPQ
-213 GAYLVI
+213 GAFLVI

-240 GGVPSQ
+240 GGVPGQ

-252 KKTDGNQVYFVNKPG
+252 QKSDGNQVYFVNKPG
-267 AVQSVIHVTFPIA
+267 AVQSVIHVTFPLS

-330 GGWITVSGNFRNN
+330 GGWLTVSGNFRND

-351 IVNELNRLVNEEIK
+351 IVNELNRLVAEEIK
-365 AEELELTKA
+365 SEELELTKA

-399 YGMPGDY
+399 YGMPNDY

-414 NDISTSDL
+414 NDITTEDL

-441 NESVLEKLVPF
+441 NESVLDKIAAF
-452 DSDGLVVKLDEFG
+452 DSDGNVVKLDEFG
-465 DVKLDKKPSDLSLDE
+465 DVKMDKKPSDLSLDALLTE
-480 LVTKIVLNSTGT
+480 IVLKTTGT
-492 TSLAEAKKKI
+492 GNLEAAKKKI
-502 AKIKTIEQK
+502 SKVKTLVQK
-511 ASITTPQIPFPLK
+511 SSMTTEQIPFPLQ
-524 NISYYSNKGIKAEK
+524 NVSIYTNKGIKAEK
-538 IEIQGTVAQK
+538 VEVQGNVAQK
-548 QYFDGKSGYQ
+548 QYFNGKEGYQ
-558 FSPQTG
+558 FSMQTG
-564 KKELT
+564 KKSLS
-569 PAEIEMEQSDLG
+569 AIEIEMESTEMG
-581 AIPELNW
+581 VVPELLW
-588 MSSIKKPELSGIEME
+588 LTSVKKPELRGIEME
-603 NGMLYYV
+603 NGAYYYV
-610 IKFTFGSEVEVYH
+610 LKFTFGSEAEVYY
-623 YYEKITFQKAKTV
+623 YYEKNSLQKAKTV
-636 RIMNQNGES
+636 RVMNKDGES
-645 NTAISQ
+645 QTAITT
-651 YSDYKEVNGI
+651 YSDFKEVNGI
-661 KFPHKTIATV
+661 KFPHKSIANI
-671 GPLTLNVTIDEINI
+671 GPLTLNITVDTLTI
-685 NGKIDFKEFN
+685 NGKVDLKEFEQ
-695 MRNKE
+695 KD

>member
-1 MKVLFS
+1 MRTLIALSLLFS
-7 LSLLFCIPALYAQL
+7 LSILRAQV
-21 DRSIMPKP
+21 DRSNMPKP
-29 ATPAQIQLPETEI
+29 ATPAQIQLPETEM
-42 WRTKNGIVVI
+42 WRTKNGMIVI

-70 TPGLEGAKAG
+70 NPGLEGAKAG

-86 SLIMSGTKSRTKDQL
+86 SLIMSGTKSRSKDQL

-114 SATNVSLSTL
+114 SATNISLSTL

-130 GLELMSDLT
+130 GLALMSDLT

-166 GSAMA
+166 GGAMA

-186 EVMTFNSLASISLRD
+186 EVTTFTSLAAISLAD
-201 VQSYYKDNFTPQ
+201 VQSYYKENFTPQ
-213 GAYLVI
+213 GAFLVI

-252 KKTDGNQVYFVNKPG
+252 QKSDGNQVYFVNKPG
-267 AVQSVIHVTFPIA
+267 AVQSVIHVTFPLS

-330 GGWITVSGNFRNN
+330 GGWITVSGNFRND

-351 IVNELNRLVNEEIK
+351 IVNELNRLVAEEIK
-365 AEELELTKA
+365 SEELELTKA

-399 YGMPGDY
+399 YGMPNDY

-414 NDISTSDL
+414 NDITTEDL

-428 YLKPNNFNIIVVG
+428 YLKPNNFSIIVVG
-441 NESVLEKLVPF
+441 NESVLDKIAAF
-452 DSDGLVVKLDEFG
+452 DSDGNVVKLDEFG
-465 DVKLDKKPSDLSLDE
+465 DVKMDKKPSDLSLDA
-480 LVTKIVLNSTGT
+480 LLTQIVLNTTGT
-492 TSLAEAKKKI
+492 GNLEAAKKKI
-502 AKIKTIEQK
+502 SKVKTLVQK
-511 ASITTPQIPFPLK
+511 SSMTTEQIPFPLQ
-524 NISYYSNKGIKAEK
+524 NVSIYTNKGIKAEK
-538 IEIQGTVAQK
+538 VEVQGNVAQK
-548 QYFDGKSGYQ
+548 QYFNGKEGYQ
-558 FSPQTG
+558 FSMQTG
-564 KKELT
+564 KKSLS
-569 PAEIEMEQSDLG
+569 AIEIEMESTEMG
-581 AIPELNW
+581 VVPELLW
-588 MSSIKKPELSGIEME
+588 LTSVKKPELRGIEME
-603 NGMLYYV
+603 NGAYYYV
-610 IKFTFGSEVEVYH
+610 LKFTFGSEAEVYY
-623 YYEKITFQKAKTV
+623 YYEKNSLQKAKTV
-636 RIMNQNGES
+636 RVMNKDGES
-645 NTAISQ
+645 QTAITT
-651 YSDYKEVNGI
+651 YSDFKEVNGI
-661 KFPHKTIATV
+661 KFPHKSIANL
-671 GPLTLNVTIDEINI
+671 GPLTLNITVDTLTI
-685 NGKIDFKEFN
+685 NGKVDLKEFEQ
-695 MRNKE
+695 KD

>member
-1 MKVLFS
+1 
-7 LSLLFCIPALYAQL
+7 
-21 DRSIMPKP
+21 MPKP
-29 ATPAQIQLPETEI
+29 ATPAQIQLPETEM
-42 WRTKNGIVVI
+42 WRTKNGMIVI

-70 TPGLEGAKAG
+70 NPGLEGAKAG

-86 SLIMSGTKSRTKDQL
+86 SLIMSGTKSRSKDQL

-114 SATNVSLSTL
+114 SATNISLSTL

-130 GLELMSDLT
+130 GLALMSDLT

-166 GSAMA
+166 GGAMA

-186 EVMTFNSLASISLRD
+186 EVTTFTSLAAISLAD
-201 VQSYYKDNFTPQ
+201 VQLYYKENFTPQ
-213 GAYLVI
+213 GAFLVI

-252 KKTDGNQVYFVNKPG
+252 QKSDGNQVYFVNKPG
-267 AVQSVIHVTFPIA
+267 AVQSVIHVTFPLS

-285 PDMLKM
+285 PDMLKI

-330 GGWITVSGNFRNN
+330 GGWITVSGNFRND

-351 IVNELNRLVNEEIK
+351 IVNELNRLVAEEIK
-365 AEELELTKA
+365 TEELELTKA

-399 YGMPGDY
+399 YGMPNDY

-414 NDISTSDL
+414 NDITTEDL

-441 NESVLEKLVPF
+441 NESVLDKIAAF
-452 DSDGLVVKLDEFG
+452 DSDGNVVKLDEFG
-465 DVKLDKKPSDLSLDE
+465 DVKMDKKPSDLSLDA
-480 LVTKIVLNSTGT
+480 LLTQIVLNTTGT
-492 TSLAEAKKKI
+492 GNLEAAKKKI
-502 AKIKTIEQK
+502 SKVKTLVQK
-511 ASITTPQIPFPLK
+511 SSMTTEQIPFPLQ
-524 NISYYSNKGIKAEK
+524 NVSIYTNKGIKAEK
-538 IEIQGTVAQK
+538 VEVQGNVAQK
-548 QYFDGKSGYQ
+548 QYFNGKEGYQ
-558 FSPQTG
+558 FSMQTG
-564 KKELT
+564 KKSLS
-569 PAEIEMEQSDLG
+569 AIEIEMESTEMG
-581 AIPELNW
+581 VVPELLW
-588 MSSIKKPELSGIEME
+588 LTSVKKPELRGIEME
-603 NGMLYYV
+603 NGAYYYV
-610 IKFTFGSEVEVYH
+610 LKFTFGSEAEVYY
-623 YYEKITFQKAKTV
+623 YYEKNSLQKAKTV
-636 RIMNQNGES
+636 RVMNKDGES
-645 NTAISQ
+645 QTAITT
-651 YSDYKEVNGI
+651 YSDFKEVNGI
-661 KFPHKTIATV
+661 KFPHKSIANL
-671 GPLTLNVTIDEINI
+671 GPLTLNITVDTLTI
-685 NGKIDFKEFN
+685 NGKVDLKEFEQ
-695 MRNKE
+695 KD

>member
-1 MKVLFS
+1 MRILIALSLLFS
-7 LSLLFCIPALYAQL
+7 LSILRAQV

-29 ATPAQIQLPETEI
+29 ATPAQIQLPETEM
-42 WRTKNGIVVI
+42 WRTKNGMIVI

-70 TPGLEGAKAG
+70 NPGLEGAKAG

-86 SLIMSGTKSRTKDQL
+86 SLIMSGTKSRSKDQL

-114 SATNVSLSTL
+114 SATNISLSTL

-130 GLELMSDLT
+130 GLALMSDLT

-166 GSAMA
+166 GGAMA

-186 EVMTFNSLASISLRD
+186 EVTTFTSLAAISLAD
-201 VQSYYKDNFTPQ
+201 VQSYYKENFTPQ
-213 GAYLVI
+213 GAFLVI

-240 GGVPSQ
+240 GGVPGQ

-252 KKTDGNQVYFVNKPG
+252 QKSDGNQVYFVNKPG
-267 AVQSVIHVTFPIA
+267 AVQSVIHVTFPLS

-330 GGWITVSGNFRNN
+330 GGWITVSGNFRND

-351 IVNELNRLVNEEIK
+351 IVNELNRLVAEEIK
-365 AEELELTKA
+365 SEELELTKA

-399 YGMPGDY
+399 YGMPNDY

-414 NDISTSDL
+414 NDITTEDL

-441 NESVLEKLVPF
+441 NESVLDKIAAF
-452 DSDGLVVKLDEFG
+452 DSDGNVVKLDEFG
-465 DVKLDKKPSDLSLDE
+465 DVKMDKKPSDLSLDALLTE
-480 LVTKIVLNSTGT
+480 IVLKTTGT
-492 TSLAEAKKKI
+492 GNLEAAKKKI
-502 AKIKTIEQK
+502 SKVKTLVQK
-511 ASITTPQIPFPLK
+511 SSMTTEQIPFPLQ
-524 NISYYSNKGIKAEK
+524 NVSIYTNKGIKAEK
-538 IEIQGTVAQK
+538 VEVQGNVAQK
-548 QYFDGKSGYQ
+548 QYFNGKEGYQ
-558 FSPQTG
+558 FSMQTG
-564 KKELT
+564 KKSLS
-569 PAEIEMEQSDLG
+569 AIEIEMESTEMG
-581 AIPELNW
+581 VVPELLW
-588 MSSIKKPELSGIEME
+588 LTSVKKPELRGIEME
-603 NGMLYYV
+603 NGAYYYV
-610 IKFTFGSEVEVYH
+610 LKFTFGSEAEVYY
-623 YYEKITFQKAKTV
+623 YYEKNSLQKAKTV
-636 RIMNQNGES
+636 RVMNKDGES
-645 NTAISQ
+645 QTAITT
-651 YSDYKEVNGI
+651 YSDFKEVNGI
-661 KFPHKTIATV
+661 KFPHKSIANL
-671 GPLTLNVTIDEINI
+671 GPLTLNITVDTLTINSKVDL
-685 NGKIDFKEFN
+685 KEFEQ
-695 MRNKE
+695 KD

>member
-1 MKVLFS
+1 
-7 LSLLFCIPALYAQL
+7 
-21 DRSIMPKP
+21 MPKP
-29 ATPAQIQLPETEI
+29 ATPAQIQLPETEM
-42 WRTKNGIVVI
+42 WRTKNGMIVI

-70 TPGLEGAKAG
+70 NPGLEGAKAG

-86 SLIMSGTKSRTKDQL
+86 SLIMSGTKSRSKDQL

-114 SATNVSLSTL
+114 SATNISLSTL

-130 GLELMSDLT
+130 GLALMSDLT

-166 GSAMA
+166 GGAMA

-186 EVMTFNSLASISLRD
+186 EVMTFTSLAAISLAD
-201 VQSYYKDNFTPQ
+201 VQSYYKENFTPQ
-213 GAYLVI
+213 GAFLVI

-240 GGVPSQ
+240 GGVPGQ

-252 KKTDGNQVYFVNKPG
+252 QKSDGNQVYFVNKPG
-267 AVQSVIHVTFPIA
+267 AVQSVIHVTFPLS

-330 GGWITVSGNFRNN
+330 GGWLTVSGNFRND

-351 IVNELNRLVNEEIK
+351 IVNELNRLVAEEIK
-365 AEELELTKA
+365 SEELELTKA

-399 YGMPGDY
+399 YGMPNDY

-414 NDISTSDL
+414 NDITTEDL

-441 NESVLEKLVPF
+441 NESVLDKIAAF
-452 DSDGLVVKLDEFG
+452 DSDGNVVKLDEFG
-465 DVKLDKKPSDLSLDE
+465 DVKMDKKPSDLSLDALLTE
-480 LVTKIVLNSTGT
+480 IVLKTTGT
-492 TSLAEAKKKI
+492 GNLEAAKKKI
-502 AKIKTIEQK
+502 SKVKTLVQK
-511 ASITTPQIPFPLK
+511 SSMTTEQIPFPLQ
-524 NISYYSNKGIKAEK
+524 NVSIYTNKGIKAEK
-538 IEIQGTVAQK
+538 VEVQGNVAQK
-548 QYFDGKSGYQ
+548 QYFNGKEGYQ
-558 FSPQTG
+558 FSMQTG
-564 KKELT
+564 KKSLS
-569 PAEIEMEQSDLG
+569 AIEIEMESTEMG
-581 AIPELNW
+581 VVPELLW
-588 MSSIKKPELSGIEME
+588 LTSVKKPELRGIEME
-603 NGMLYYV
+603 NGAYYYV
-610 IKFTFGSEVEVYH
+610 LKFTFGSEAEVYY
-623 YYEKITFQKAKTV
+623 YYEKNSLQKAKTV
-636 RIMNQNGES
+636 RVMNKDGES
-645 NTAISQ
+645 QTAITT
-651 YSDYKEVNGI
+651 YSDFKEVNGI
-661 KFPHKTIATV
+661 KFPHKSIANL
-671 GPLTLNVTIDEINI
+671 GPLTLNITVDTLTI
-685 NGKIDFKEFN
+685 NGKVDLKEFEQ
-695 MRNKE
+695 KD

>member
-1 MKVLFS
+1 MRTLIALSLLFS
-7 LSLLFCIPALYAQL
+7 LSILRAQV

-29 ATPAQIQLPETEI
+29 ATPAQIQLPETEM
-42 WRTKNGIVVI
+42 WRTKNGMIVI

-70 TPGLEGAKAG
+70 NPGLEGAKAG

-86 SLIMSGTKSRTKDQL
+86 SLIMSGTKSRSKDQL

-114 SATNVSLSTL
+114 SATNISLSTL

-130 GLELMSDLT
+130 GLALMSDLT

-147 EFKRVVDQF
+147 EFKRVVDQY

-166 GSAMA
+166 GGAMA

-186 EVMTFNSLASISLRD
+186 EVTTFTSLAAISLAD
-201 VQSYYKDNFTPQ
+201 VQSYYKENFTPQ
-213 GAYLVI
+213 GAFLVI

-252 KKTDGNQVYFVNKPG
+252 QKSDGNQVYFVNKPG
-267 AVQSVIHVTFPIA
+267 AVQSVIHVTFPLS

-330 GGWITVSGNFRNN
+330 GGWITVSGNFRND

-351 IVNELNRLVNEEIK
+351 IVNELNRLVAEEIK
-365 AEELELTKA
+365 SEELELTKA

-399 YGMPGDY
+399 YGMPNDY

-414 NDISTSDL
+414 NDITTEDL

-428 YLKPNNFNIIVVG
+428 YLKPNNFSIIVVG
-441 NESVLEKLVPF
+441 NESVLDKIAAF
-452 DSDGLVVKLDEFG
+452 DSDGNVVKLDEFG
-465 DVKLDKKPSDLSLDE
+465 DVKMDKKPSDLSLDA
-480 LVTKIVLNSTGT
+480 LLTQIVLNTTGT
-492 TSLAEAKKKI
+492 GNLEAAKKKI
-502 AKIKTIEQK
+502 SKVKTLVQK
-511 ASITTPQIPFPLK
+511 SSMTTEQIPFPLQ
-524 NISYYSNKGIKAEK
+524 NVSIYTNKGIKAEK
-538 IEIQGTVAQK
+538 VEVQGNVAQK
-548 QYFDGKSGYQ
+548 QYFNGKEGYQ
-558 FSPQTG
+558 FSMQTG
-564 KKELT
+564 KKSLS
-569 PAEIEMEQSDLG
+569 AIEIEMESTEMG
-581 AIPELNW
+581 VVPELLW
-588 MSSIKKPELSGIEME
+588 LTSVKKPELRGIEME
-603 NGMLYYV
+603 NGAYYYV
-610 IKFTFGSEVEVYH
+610 LKFTFGSEAEVYY
-623 YYEKITFQKAKTV
+623 YYEKNSLQKAKTV
-636 RIMNQNGES
+636 RVMNKDGES
-645 NTAISQ
+645 QTAITT
-651 YSDYKEVNGI
+651 YSDFKEVNGI
-661 KFPHKTIATV
+661 KFPHKSIANL
-671 GPLTLNVTIDEINI
+671 GPLTLNITVDTLTI
-685 NGKIDFKEFN
+685 NGKVDLKEFEQ
-695 MRNKE
+695 KD

>member
-1 MKVLFS
+1 MRILIALSLLFS
-7 LSLLFCIPALYAQL
+7 LSILRAQV

-29 ATPAQIQLPETEI
+29 ATPAQIQLPETEM
-42 WRTKNGIVVI
+42 WRTKNGMIVI

-70 TPGLEGAKAG
+70 NPGLEGAKAG

-86 SLIMSGTKSRTKDQL
+86 SLIMSGTKSRSKDQL

-114 SATNVSLSTL
+114 SATNISLSTL

-130 GLELMSDLT
+130 GLALMSDLT

-166 GSAMA
+166 GGAMA

-186 EVMTFNSLASISLRD
+186 EVTTFTSLAAISLAD
-201 VQSYYKDNFTPQ
+201 VQLYYKENFTPQ
-213 GAYLVI
+213 GAFLVI

-252 KKTDGNQVYFVNKPG
+252 QKSDGNQVYFVNKPG
-267 AVQSVIHVTFPIA
+267 AVQSVIHVTFPLS

-285 PDMLKM
+285 PDMLKI

-330 GGWITVSGNFRNN
+330 GGWITVSGNFRND

-351 IVNELNRLVNEEIK
+351 IVNELNRLVAEEIK
-365 AEELELTKA
+365 SEELELTKA

-399 YGMPGDY
+399 YGMPNDY

-414 NDISTSDL
+414 NDITTEDL

-441 NESVLEKLVPF
+441 NESVLDKIAAF
-452 DSDGLVVKLDEFG
+452 DSDGNVVKLDEFG
-465 DVKLDKKPSDLSLDE
+465 DVKMDKKPSDLSLDA
-480 LVTKIVLNSTGT
+480 LLTQIVLNTTGT
-492 TSLAEAKKKI
+492 GNLEAAKKKI
-502 AKIKTIEQK
+502 SKVKTLVQK
-511 ASITTPQIPFPLK
+511 SSMTPEQIPFPLQ
-524 NISYYSNKGIKAEK
+524 NTSYYTNKGIKAEK
-538 IEIQGTVAQK
+538 IEMQGKVAQI
-548 QYFDGKSGYQ
+548 QYFDGKQGYQ
-558 FSPQTG
+558 YSMQTG
-564 KKELT
+564 KKALT
-569 PAEIEMEQSDLG
+569 ALEIEMETMDMG
-581 AIPELNW
+581 VVPELLW
-588 MSSIKKPELSGIEME
+588 LEAKTKPELRGIEME
-603 NGMLYYV
+603 NGAFYYV
-610 IKFTFGSEVEVYH
+610 LKFTFGSEAEVYH
-623 YYEKITFQKAKTV
+623 YYEKNSFQKAKTV
-636 RIMNQNGES
+636 RVINKDGES
-645 NTAISQ
+645 NTAISE
-651 YSDYKEVNGI
+651 YSDYKAVNGI
-661 KFPHKTIATV
+661 LFPHKTIANL
-671 GPLTLNVTIDEINI
+671 GPLTLNITVDTLTI
-685 NGKIDFKEFN
+685 NGKVDLKEFEQ
-695 MRNKE
+695 KD

>member
-1 MKVLFS
+1 
-7 LSLLFCIPALYAQL
+7 
-21 DRSIMPKP
+21 MPKP
-29 ATPAQIQLPETEI
+29 ATPAQIQLPETEM
-42 WRTKNGIVVI
+42 WRTKNGMIVI

-70 TPGLEGAKAG
+70 NPGLEGAKAG

-86 SLIMSGTKSRTKDQL
+86 SLIMSGTKSRSKDQL

-114 SATNVSLSTL
+114 SATNISLSTL

-130 GLELMSDLT
+130 GLALMSDLT

-166 GSAMA
+166 GGAMA

-186 EVMTFNSLASISLRD
+186 EVTTFTSLAAISLAD
-201 VQSYYKDNFTPQ
+201 VQLYYKENFTPQ
-213 GAYLVI
+213 GAFLVI

-252 KKTDGNQVYFVNKPG
+252 QKSDGNQVYFVNKPG
-267 AVQSVIHVTFPIA
+267 AVQSVIHVTFPLS

-285 PDMLKM
+285 PDMLKI

-330 GGWITVSGNFRNN
+330 GGWITVSGNFRND

-351 IVNELNRLVNEEIK
+351 IVNELNRLVAEEIK
-365 AEELELTKA
+365 SEELELTKA

-399 YGMPGDY
+399 YGMPNDY

-414 NDISTSDL
+414 NDITTEDL

-441 NESVLEKLVPF
+441 NESVLDKIAAF
-452 DSDGLVVKLDEFG
+452 DSDGNVVKLDEFG
-465 DVKLDKKPSDLSLDE
+465 DVKMDKKPSDLSLDA
-480 LVTKIVLNSTGT
+480 LLTQIVLNTTGT
-492 TSLAEAKKKI
+492 GNLEAAKKKI
-502 AKIKTIEQK
+502 SKVKTLVQK
-511 ASITTPQIPFPLK
+511 SSMTPEQIPFPLQ
-524 NISYYSNKGIKAEK
+524 NTSYYTNKGIKAEK
-538 IEIQGTVAQK
+538 IEMQGKVAQI
-548 QYFDGKSGYQ
+548 QYFDGKQGYQ
-558 FSPQTG
+558 YSMQTG
-564 KKELT
+564 KKALT
-569 PAEIEMEQSDLG
+569 ALEIEMETMDMG
-581 AIPELNW
+581 VVPELLW
-588 MSSIKKPELSGIEME
+588 LEAKTKPELRGIEME
-603 NGMLYYV
+603 NGAFYYV
-610 IKFTFGSEVEVYH
+610 LKFTFGSEAEVYH
-623 YYEKITFQKAKTV
+623 YYEKNSFQKAKTV
-636 RIMNQNGES
+636 RVINKDGES
-645 NTAISQ
+645 NTAISE
-651 YSDYKEVNGI
+651 YSDYKAVNGI
-661 KFPHKTIATV
+661 LFPHKTIANL
-671 GPLTLNVTIDEINI
+671 GPLTLNITVDTLTI
-685 NGKIDFKEFN
+685 NGKVDLKEFEQ
-695 MRNKE
+695 KD

>member
-1 MKVLFS
+1 MRTLIALSLLFS
-7 LSLLFCIPALYAQL
+7 LSILRAQV

-29 ATPAQIQLPETEI
+29 ATPAQIQLPETEM
-42 WRTKNGIVVI
+42 WRTKNGMIVI

-70 TPGLEGAKAG
+70 NPGLEGAKAG

-86 SLIMSGTKSRTKDQL
+86 SLIMSGTKSRSKDQL

-114 SATNVSLSTL
+114 SATNISLSTL

-130 GLELMSDLT
+130 GLALMSDLT

-166 GSAMA
+166 GGAMA

-186 EVMTFNSLASISLRD
+186 EVTTFTSLAAISLAD
-201 VQSYYKDNFTPQ
+201 VQSYYKENFTPQ
-213 GAYLVI
+213 GAFLVI

-252 KKTDGNQVYFVNKPG
+252 QKSDGNQVYFVNKPG
-267 AVQSVIHVTFPIA
+267 AVQSVIHVTFPLS

-330 GGWITVSGNFRNN
+330 GGWITVSGNFRND

-351 IVNELNRLVNEEIK
+351 IVNELNRLVAEEIK
-365 AEELELTKA
+365 SEELELTKA

-399 YGMPGDY
+399 YGMPNDY

-414 NDISTSDL
+414 NDITTEDL

-428 YLKPNNFNIIVVG
+428 YLKPTNFNIIVVG
-441 NESVLEKLVPF
+441 NESVLDKIAAF
-452 DSDGLVVKLDEFG
+452 DSDGNVVKLDEFG
-465 DVKLDKKPSDLSLDE
+465 DVKMDKKPSDLSLDA
-480 LVTKIVLNSTGT
+480 LLTQIVLNTTGT
-492 TSLAEAKKKI
+492 GNLEAAKKKI
-502 AKIKTIEQK
+502 SKVKTLVQK
-511 ASITTPQIPFPLK
+511 SSMTTEQIPFPLQ
-524 NISYYSNKGIKAEK
+524 NVSIYTNKGIKAEK
-538 IEIQGTVAQK
+538 VEVQGNVAQK
-548 QYFDGKSGYQ
+548 QYFNGKEGYQ
-558 FSPQTG
+558 FSMQTG
-564 KKELT
+564 KKSLS
-569 PAEIEMEQSDLG
+569 AIEIEMESTEMG
-581 AIPELNW
+581 VVPELLW
-588 MSSIKKPELSGIEME
+588 LTSVKKPELRGIEME
-603 NGMLYYV
+603 NGAYYYV
-610 IKFTFGSEVEVYH
+610 LKFTFGSEAEVYY
-623 YYEKITFQKAKTV
+623 YYEKNSLQKAKTV
-636 RIMNQNGES
+636 RVMNKDGES
-645 NTAISQ
+645 QTAITT
-651 YSDYKEVNGI
+651 YSDFKEVNGI
-661 KFPHKTIATV
+661 KFPHKSIANL
-671 GPLTLNVTIDEINI
+671 GPLTLNITVDTLTI
-685 NGKIDFKEFN
+685 NGKVDLKEFEQ
-695 MRNKE
+695 KD

>member
-1 MKVLFS
+1 MRTLIALSLLFS
-7 LSLLFCIPALYAQL
+7 LSILRAQV

-29 ATPAQIQLPETEI
+29 ATPAQIQLPETEM
-42 WRTKNGIVVI
+42 WRTKNGMIVI

-70 TPGLEGAKAG
+70 NPGLEGAKAG

-86 SLIMSGTKSRTKDQL
+86 SLIMSGTKSRSKDQL

-114 SATNVSLSTL
+114 SATNISLSTL

-130 GLELMSDLT
+130 GLALMSDLT

-147 EFKRVVDQF
+147 EFKRVVDQY

-166 GSAMA
+166 GGAMA

-186 EVMTFNSLASISLRD
+186 EVTTFTSLAAISLAD
-201 VQSYYKDNFTPQ
+201 VQLYYKENFTPQ
-213 GAYLVI
+213 GAFLVI

-240 GGVPSQ
+240 GRVPSQ

-252 KKTDGNQVYFVNKPG
+252 QKSDGNQVYFVNKPG
-267 AVQSVIHVTFPIA
+267 AVQSVIHVTFPLS

-330 GGWITVSGNFRNN
+330 GGWITVSGNFRND

-351 IVNELNRLVNEEIK
+351 IVNELNRLVAEEIK
-365 AEELELTKA
+365 SEELELTKA

-399 YGMPGDY
+399 YGMPNDY

-414 NDISTSDL
+414 NDITTEDL

-441 NESVLEKLVPF
+441 NESVLDKIAAF
-452 DSDGLVVKLDEFG
+452 DSDGNVVKLDEFG
-465 DVKLDKKPSDLSLDE
+465 DVKMDKKPSDLSLDA
-480 LVTKIVLNSTGT
+480 LLTQIVLNTTGT
-492 TSLAEAKKKI
+492 GNLEAAKKKI
-502 AKIKTIEQK
+502 SKVKTLVQK
-511 ASITTPQIPFPLK
+511 SSMTTEQIPFPLQ
-524 NISYYSNKGIKAEK
+524 NVSIYTNKGIKAEK
-538 IEIQGTVAQK
+538 VEVQGNVAQK
-548 QYFDGKSGYQ
+548 QYFNGKEGYQ
-558 FSPQTG
+558 FSMQTG
-564 KKELT
+564 KKSLS
-569 PAEIEMEQSDLG
+569 AIEIEMESTEMG
-581 AIPELNW
+581 VVPELLW
-588 MSSIKKPELSGIEME
+588 LTSVKKPELRGIEME
-603 NGMLYYV
+603 NGAYYYV
-610 IKFTFGSEVEVYH
+610 LKFTFGSEAEVYY
-623 YYEKITFQKAKTV
+623 YYEKNSLQKAKTV
-636 RIMNQNGES
+636 RVMNKDGES
-645 NTAISQ
+645 QTAITT
-651 YSDYKEVNGI
+651 YSDFKEVNGI
-661 KFPHKTIATV
+661 KFPHKSIANL
-671 GPLTLNVTIDEINI
+671 GPLTLNITVDTLTI
-685 NGKIDFKEFN
+685 NGKVDLKEFEQ
-695 MRNKE
+695 KD

>member
-1 MKVLFS
+1 
-7 LSLLFCIPALYAQL
+7 
-21 DRSIMPKP
+21 MPKP
-29 ATPAQIQLPETEI
+29 ATPAQIQLPETEM
-42 WRTKNGIVVI
+42 WRTKNGMIVI

-70 TPGLEGAKAG
+70 NPGLEGAKAG

-86 SLIMSGTKSRTKDQL
+86 SLIMSGTKSRSKDQL

-114 SATNVSLSTL
+114 SATNISLSTL

-130 GLELMSDLT
+130 GLALMSDLT

-166 GSAMA
+166 GGAMA

-186 EVMTFNSLASISLRD
+186 EVTTFTSLAAISLAD
-201 VQSYYKDNFTPQ
+201 VQSYYKENFTPQ
-213 GAYLVI
+213 GAFLVI

-252 KKTDGNQVYFVNKPG
+252 QKSDGNQVYFVNKPG
-267 AVQSVIHVTFPIA
+267 AVQSVIHVTFPLS

-330 GGWITVSGNFRNN
+330 GGWITVSGNFRND

-351 IVNELNRLVNEEIK
+351 IVNELNRLVAEEIK
-365 AEELELTKA
+365 SEELELTKA

-399 YGMPGDY
+399 YGMPNDY

-414 NDISTSDL
+414 NDITTEDL

-441 NESVLEKLVPF
+441 NESVLDKIAAF
-452 DSDGLVVKLDEFG
+452 DSDGNVVKLDEFG
-465 DVKLDKKPSDLSLDE
+465 DVKMDKKPSDLSLDALLTE
-480 LVTKIVLNSTGT
+480 IVLKTTGT
-492 TSLAEAKKKI
+492 GNLEAAKKKI
-502 AKIKTIEQK
+502 SKVKTLVQK
-511 ASITTPQIPFPLK
+511 SSMTTEQIPFPLQ
-524 NISYYSNKGIKAEK
+524 NVSIYTNKGIKAEK
-538 IEIQGTVAQK
+538 VEVQGNVAQK
-548 QYFDGKSGYQ
+548 QYFNGKEGYQ
-558 FSPQTG
+558 FSMQTG
-564 KKELT
+564 KKSLS
-569 PAEIEMEQSDLG
+569 AIEIEMESTEMG
-581 AIPELNW
+581 VVPELLW
-588 MSSIKKPELSGIEME
+588 LTSVKKPELRGIEME
-603 NGMLYYV
+603 NGAYYYV
-610 IKFTFGSEVEVYH
+610 LKFTFGSEAEVYY
-623 YYEKITFQKAKTV
+623 YYEKNSLQKAKTV
-636 RIMNQNGES
+636 RVMNKDGES
-645 NTAISQ
+645 QTAITT
-651 YSDYKEVNGI
+651 YSDFKEVNGI
-661 KFPHKTIATV
+661 KFPHKSIANL
-671 GPLTLNVTIDEINI
+671 GPLTLNITVDTLTI
-685 NGKIDFKEFN
+685 NGKVDLKEFEQ
-695 MRNKE
+695 KD

>member
-1 MKVLFS
+1 MRILIALSLLFS
-7 LSLLFCIPALYAQL
+7 LSILRAQV

-29 ATPAQIQLPETEI
+29 ATPAQIQLPETEM
-42 WRTKNGIVVI
+42 WRTKNGMIVI

-70 TPGLEGAKAG
+70 NPGLEGAKAG

-86 SLIMSGTKSRTKDQL
+86 SLIMSGTKSRSKDQL

-114 SATNVSLSTL
+114 SATNISLSTL

-130 GLELMSDLT
+130 GLALMSDLT

-166 GSAMA
+166 GGAMA

-186 EVMTFNSLASISLRD
+186 EVMTFTSLAAISLAD
-201 VQSYYKDNFTPQ
+201 VQSYYKENFTPQ
-213 GAYLVI
+213 GAFLVI

-252 KKTDGNQVYFVNKPG
+252 QKSDGNQVYFVNKPG
-267 AVQSVIHVTFPIA
+267 AVQSVIHVTFPLS

-330 GGWITVSGNFRNN
+330 GGWLTVSGNFRND

-351 IVNELNRLVNEEIK
+351 IVNELNRLVAEEIK
-365 AEELELTKA
+365 SEELELTKA

-399 YGMPGDY
+399 YGMPNDY

-414 NDISTSDL
+414 NDITTEDL

-441 NESVLEKLVPF
+441 NESVLDKIAAF
-452 DSDGLVVKLDEFG
+452 DSDGNVVKLDEFG
-465 DVKLDKKPSDLSLDE
+465 DVKMDKKPSDLSLDALLTE
-480 LVTKIVLNSTGT
+480 IVLKTTGT
-492 TSLAEAKKKI
+492 GNLEAAKKKI
-502 AKIKTIEQK
+502 SKVKTLVQK
-511 ASITTPQIPFPLK
+511 SSMTTEQIPFPLQ
-524 NISYYSNKGIKAEK
+524 NVSIYTNKGIKAEK
-538 IEIQGTVAQK
+538 VEVQGNVAQK
-548 QYFDGKSGYQ
+548 QYFNGKEGYQ
-558 FSPQTG
+558 FSMQTG
-564 KKELT
+564 KKSLS
-569 PAEIEMEQSDLG
+569 AIEIEMESTEMG
-581 AIPELNW
+581 VVPELLW
-588 MSSIKKPELSGIEME
+588 LTSVKKPELRGIEME
-603 NGMLYYV
+603 NGAYYYV
-610 IKFTFGSEVEVYH
+610 LKFTFGSEAEVYY
-623 YYEKITFQKAKTV
+623 YYEKNSLQKAKTV
-636 RIMNQNGES
+636 RVMNKDGES
-645 NTAISQ
+645 QTAITT
-651 YSDYKEVNGI
+651 YSDFKEVNGI
-661 KFPHKTIATV
+661 KFPHKSIANL
-671 GPLTLNVTIDEINI
+671 GPLTLNITVDTLTI
-685 NGKIDFKEFN
+685 NGKVDLKEFEQ
-695 MRNKE
+695 KD

>member
-1 MKVLFS
+1 MRTLIALSLLFS
-7 LSLLFCIPALYAQL
+7 LSILRAQV

-29 ATPAQIQLPETEI
+29 ATPAQIQLPETEM
-42 WRTKNGIVVI
+42 WRTKNGMIVI

-70 TPGLEGAKAG
+70 NPGLEGAKAG

-86 SLIMSGTKSRTKDQL
+86 SLIMSGTKSRSKDQL

-114 SATNVSLSTL
+114 SATNISLSTL

-130 GLELMSDLT
+130 GLALMSDLT

-166 GSAMA
+166 GGAMA

-186 EVMTFNSLASISLRD
+186 EVTTFTSLAAISLAD
-201 VQSYYKDNFTPQ
+201 VQLYYKENFTPQ
-213 GAYLVI
+213 GAFLVI

-252 KKTDGNQVYFVNKPG
+252 QKSDGNQVYFVNKPG
-267 AVQSVIHVTFPIA
+267 AVQSVIHVTFPLS
-280 MRMGN
+280 MRRGN

-330 GGWITVSGNFRNN
+330 GGWITVSGNFRND

-351 IVNELNRLVNEEIK
+351 IVNELNRLVAEEIK
-365 AEELELTKA
+365 SEELELTKA

-399 YGMPGDY
+399 YGMPNDY

-414 NDISTSDL
+414 NDITTEDL

-441 NESVLEKLVPF
+441 NESVLDKIAAF
-452 DSDGLVVKLDEFG
+452 DSDGNVVKLDEFG
-465 DVKLDKKPSDLSLDE
+465 DVKMDKKPSDLSLDA
-480 LVTKIVLNSTGT
+480 LLTQIVLNTTGT
-492 TSLAEAKKKI
+492 GNLEAAKKKI
-502 AKIKTIEQK
+502 SKVKTLVQK
-511 ASITTPQIPFPLK
+511 SSMTTEQIPFPLQ
-524 NISYYSNKGIKAEK
+524 NVSIYTNKGIKAEK
-538 IEIQGTVAQK
+538 VEVQGNVAQK
-548 QYFDGKSGYQ
+548 QYFNGKEGYQ
-558 FSPQTG
+558 FSMQTG
-564 KKELT
+564 KKSLS
-569 PAEIEMEQSDLG
+569 AIEIEMESTEMG
-581 AIPELNW
+581 VVPELLW
-588 MSSIKKPELSGIEME
+588 LTSVKKPELRGIEME
-603 NGMLYYV
+603 NGAYYYV
-610 IKFTFGSEVEVYH
+610 LKFTFGSEAEVYY
-623 YYEKITFQKAKTV
+623 YYEKNSLQKAKTV
-636 RIMNQNGES
+636 RVMNKDGES
-645 NTAISQ
+645 QTAITT
-651 YSDYKEVNGI
+651 YSDFKEVNGI
-661 KFPHKTIATV
+661 KFPHKSIANL
-671 GPLTLNVTIDEINI
+671 GPLTLNITVDTLTI
-685 NGKIDFKEFN
+685 NGKVDLKEFEQ
-695 MRNKE
+695 KD

>member
-1 MKVLFS
+1 MRTLIALSLLFS
-7 LSLLFCIPALYAQL
+7 LSILRAQV

-29 ATPAQIQLPETEI
+29 ATPAQIQLPETEM
-42 WRTKNGIVVI
+42 WRTKNGMIVI

-70 TPGLEGAKAG
+70 NPGLEGAKAG

-86 SLIMSGTKSRTKDQL
+86 SLIMSGTKSRSKDQL

-114 SATNVSLSTL
+114 SATNISLSTL

-130 GLELMSDLT
+130 GLALMSDLT

-147 EFKRVVDQF
+147 EFKRVVDQY

-166 GSAMA
+166 GGAMA

-186 EVMTFNSLASISLRD
+186 EVTTFTSLAAISLAD
-201 VQSYYKDNFTPQ
+201 VQLYYKENFTPQ
-213 GAYLVI
+213 GAFLVI

-252 KKTDGNQVYFVNKPG
+252 QKSDGNQVYFVNKPG
-267 AVQSVIHVTFPIA
+267 AVQSVIHVTFPLS

-330 GGWITVSGNFRNN
+330 GGWITVSGNFRND

-351 IVNELNRLVNEEIK
+351 IVNELNRLVAEEIK
-365 AEELELTKA
+365 SEELELTKA

-399 YGMPGDY
+399 YGMPNDY

-414 NDISTSDL
+414 NDITTEDL

-441 NESVLEKLVPF
+441 NESVLDKIAAF
-452 DSDGLVVKLDEFG
+452 DSDGNVVKLDEFG
-465 DVKLDKKPSDLSLDE
+465 DVKMDKKPSDLSLDA
-480 LVTKIVLNSTGT
+480 LLTQIVLNTTGT
-492 TSLAEAKKKI
+492 GNLEAAKKKI
-502 AKIKTIEQK
+502 SKVKTLVQK
-511 ASITTPQIPFPLK
+511 SSMTTEQIPFPLQ
-524 NISYYSNKGIKAEK
+524 NVSIYTNKGIKAEK
-538 IEIQGTVAQK
+538 VEVQGNVAQK
-548 QYFDGKSGYQ
+548 QYFNGKEGYQ
-558 FSPQTG
+558 FSMQTG
-564 KKELT
+564 KKSLS
-569 PAEIEMEQSDLG
+569 AIEIEMESTEMG
-581 AIPELNW
+581 VVPELLW
-588 MSSIKKPELSGIEME
+588 LTSVKKPELRGIEME
-603 NGMLYYV
+603 NGAYYYV
-610 IKFTFGSEVEVYH
+610 LKFTFGSEAEVYY
-623 YYEKITFQKAKTV
+623 YYEKNSLQKAKTV
-636 RIMNQNGES
+636 RVMNKDGES
-645 NTAISQ
+645 QTAITT
-651 YSDYKEVNGI
+651 YSDFKEVNGI
-661 KFPHKTIATV
+661 KFPHKSIANL
-671 GPLTLNVTIDEINI
+671 GPLTLNITVDTLTI
-685 NGKIDFKEFN
+685 NGKVDLKEFEQ
-695 MRNKE
+695 KD